1 MGVQTRIKRAGERL
15 LPSSVRERR
24 EEERRRDR
32 AAAEERKRAERIAR
46 RRRALLD
53 SDERLRTFTGPD
65 GRELIGLVPDSFTS
79 HQAAADN
86 LRLVTEAAVRAGVDY
101 FLVPGRSRTRHVVG
115 LRRADKKTFLD
126 AMRELYRQAPVYAAK
141 PASGGALEAGPAL
154 YAEGALPE
162 EVKKSAVIRFGRY
175 LLGPADQLLAGLE
188 HGCDVEFWRD
198 GEKLLADPAFEDKYA
213 RLRVQAPED
222 VLSRSWVAPRR
233 NKVADVL
240 PADQRVPATVPVAGR
255 PHPTFEPFTR
265 PRVDQVDFPI
275 DAVYTWVDGDDPD
288 LAAKRVHHRGE
299 ASDIAA
305 HGAGASRYTSRDE
318 LKYSLRSLHAYAP
331 FIRHVYIV
339 TDGQTPDWLDTSADR
354 VTVVDHRDIFTDPDA
369 LPVFNSHAIE
379 TQLHHITGL
388 SERYLYLND
397 DVFFGRP
404 AAAEDFFHASGIAK
418 VAPSPFQF
426 GLGEPHPDEPAPNSA
441 GKNVRTLLEAE
452 HGRFITHKFKHVPH
466 PQNRE
471 VMGELEKTF
480 AASVQATAASR
491 FRSTGDIA
499 MTATLHHHHALLT
512 GRAVPGEHR
521 LRYVDVAA
529 DDAEDRLHEL
539 RTERAHDFFCLNDV
553 DTPPERREEVD
564 RTVRRFLED
573 YFPFPSPWEKDG
585 SPR

>member
-1 MGVQTRIKRAGERL
+1 MGVQTRIKRAGARL
-15 LPSSVRERR
+15 LPSSVRDRR
-24 EEERRRDR
+24 AEERRRER

-46 RRRALLD
+46 KRRALLD
-53 SDERLRTFTGPD
+53 SDDRLRTFGGPD
-65 GRELIGLVPDSFTS
+65 GDGLIGLVADSFTS
-79 HQAAADN
+79 HRASADN
-86 LRLVTEAAVRAGVDY
+86 LRLVTEAAVRADVDY

-115 LRRADKKTFLD
+115 LRRADKKAFLD
-126 AMRELYRQAPVYAAK
+126 AMRELYRRSPVYAAK

-154 YAEGALPE
+154 YAEGALPD
-162 EVKKSAVIRFGRY
+162 EVKRSAVIRFGRY
-175 LLGPADQLLAGLE
+175 LLGPAGQLLAGLE

-198 GEKLLADPAFEDKYA
+198 GEKILADPAFEEKNA

-240 PADQRVPATVPVAGR
+240 PADQRVPATIPVAGR
-255 PHPTFEPFTR
+255 PHPTFAPFTR
-265 PRVDQVDFPI
+265 PRIDQVDFPI
-275 DAVYTWVDGDDPD
+275 DAVYTWVDGDDPA
-288 LAAKRVHHRGE
+288 LAAKRAHHRGE
-299 ASDIAA
+299 ASDVTA

-331 FIRHVYIV
+331 FVRHIYIV
-339 TDGQTPDWLDTSADR
+339 TDGQTPDWLDTSAGG
-354 VTVVDHRDIFTDPDA
+354 VTVVDHRDIFTDSDA

-397 DVFFGRP
+397 DFFLGRP
-404 AAAEDFFHASGIAK
+404 AAAEDFFYANGIAK
-418 VAPSPFQF
+418 VPFSPFQF

-441 GKNVRTLLEAE
+441 GKNVRALMEAE
-452 HGRFITHKFKHVPH
+452 HGRFITDKFKHA
-466 PQNRE
+466 PQPQIRQ
-471 VMGELEKTF
+471 VMNELEKTF
-480 AASVQATAASR
+480 GPSVQATAASR

-512 GRAVPGEHR
+512 GRAVPGRYR
-521 LRYVDVAA
+521 LRYVGLSAP
-529 DDAEDRLHEL
+529 DAPDRLHEL

-553 DTPPERREEVD
+553 DTPPERQEEVD
-564 RTVRRFLED
+564 RMVRGFLEE
-573 YFPFPSPWEKDG
+573 YFPFPAPWEKDA

>member
-1 MGVQTRIKRAGERL
+1 MGVQTRIRRAGARL

-24 EEERRRDR
+24 AEERRRER

-46 RRRALLD
+46 KRQALLD
-53 SDERLRTFTGPD
+53 SDDRLGTFSGPD
-65 GRELIGLVPDSFTS
+65 GDGLIGLATDSFTS
-79 HQAAADN
+79 RQASADN
-86 LRLVTEAAVRAGVDY
+86 LRLVTEAAVRADVDY

-115 LRRADKKTFLD
+115 LRRADKKAFLD

-175 LLGPADQLLAGLE
+175 LLGPAGQLLAGLE

-198 GEKLLADPAFEDKYA
+198 GEKLLADPAFEEKCA

-222 VLSRSWVAPRR
+222 VLFRSWVAPRR

-288 LAAKRVHHRGE
+288 LAAKRAHHRGE
-299 ASDIAA
+299 ASEVTA

-339 TDGQTPDWLDTSADR
+339 TDGQTPDWLDTSAGG

-397 DVFFGRP
+397 DFFLGRP
-404 AAAEDFFHASGIAK
+404 AAAEDFFYANGIAK
-418 VAPSPFQF
+418 VPFSPFQF
-426 GLGEPHPDEPAPNSA
+426 GFGEPHPDEPAPNSA
-441 GKNVRTLLEAE
+441 GKNVRALMEAE
-452 HGRFITHKFKHVPH
+452 HGRFITHKFKHA
-466 PQNRE
+466 PQPQIRQ
-471 VMGELEKTF
+471 VMNELEKTF

-512 GRAVPGEHR
+512 GRAVPGRYR
-521 LRYVDVAA
+521 LRYVDLSAP
-529 DDAEDRLHEL
+529 DAPDRLNEL

-553 DTPPERREEVD
+553 DTPPERQEEVG
-564 RTVRRFLED
+564 RMVRGFLEK
-573 YFPFPSPWEKDG
+573 YFPFPSPWEKSG
-585 SPR
+585 E